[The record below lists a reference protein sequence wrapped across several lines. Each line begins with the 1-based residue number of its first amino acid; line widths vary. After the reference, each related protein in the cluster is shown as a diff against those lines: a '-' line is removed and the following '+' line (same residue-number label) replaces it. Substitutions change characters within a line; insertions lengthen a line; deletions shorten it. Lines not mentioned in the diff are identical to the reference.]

1 MAYRGSKGWYIS
13 QLKAEGV
20 TRHPVERRKLEL
32 YKTYIIRNLYLEMV
46 RAKVK

>member
-13 QLKAEGV
+13 QLKAAGV

-32 YKTYIIRNLYLEMV
+32 YKTYVVRNLYLEMIG
-46 RAKVK
+46 KK